1 MAADLTNPFYPELVQ
16 PPRTELDSLGY
27 RTLLLPDSAKSP
39 VNAVQL
45 ADGSL
50 DGVIMT
56 TLTLGS
62 SLPHTL
68 AMRKIPLV
76 LMNREADGAV
86 ADTCVLDNRDGA
98 AKNAGLLAELRHGAV
113 GAVFG
118 PQNTSTGRDREI
130 RLREGLGEHGIGL
143 PSRMVRR
150 GPFSYET
157 GYHAAGELLDA
168 PGRPTAIFCGND
180 AIALGAVN
188 AAAAR
193 GLRPG
198 KDLTITGFDDI
209 PLASWEVFQLTTMR
223 CNLRRMAET
232 AVRLLTAR
240 IKDPE
245 VPHER
250 VVLVPELIRR
260 STHHWAV

>member
-27 RTLLLPDSAKSP
+27 RTLLLPDSAESP

-68 AMRKIPLV
+68 AMCKIPLV
-76 LMNREADGAV
+76 LMNREVDGAV
-86 ADTCVLDNRDGA
+86 AGTCVIDNRDGA
-98 AKNAGLLAELRHGAV
+98 AKIAGLLAELRHGAV

-130 RLREGLGEHGIGL
+130 RLREGLGEHGIGRAYRTNCPQWL
-143 PSRMVRR
+143 RGCACGCSRPAGKRGSVR
-150 GPFSYET
+150 S
-157 GYHAAGELLDA
+157 DA
-168 PGRPTAIFCGND
+168 RFGSVRCD
-180 AIALGAVN
+180 DELGA
-188 AAAAR
+188 
-193 GLRPG
+193 
-198 KDLTITGFDDI
+198 
-209 PLASWEVFQLTTMR
+209 
-223 CNLRRMAET
+223 RRA
-232 AVRLLTAR
+232 
-240 IKDPE
+240 
-245 VPHER
+245 
-250 VVLVPELIRR
+250 
-260 STHHWAV
+260 